1 MSLPQ
6 GVLRR
11 LKTYNTPLPLEDFE
25 GYDGYWEGREAG
37 EDTATVLPRWQLA
50 AAKIPDGSSVLDVG
64 CGSGGFLQYL
74 LSQKP
79 NCTVRGTDISDHAVA
94 LAAAKGLDTFQSD
107 LTKESLD
114 REYDYITGFEMIEH
128 VHEAE
133 KVLVV
138 MRDAMRKQLIL
149 SLPNTG
155 YIEHR
160 ARLALFGRFPN
171 TQIKFHAKE
180 HIRFWTAKDFRDWA
194 EHFDL
199 RVVEIE
205 AQWGLRGLPWRS
217 RPELFSPQLV
227 YTLERA
233 TS

>member
-1 MSLPQ
+1 MSRSLPQ
-6 GVLRR
+6 KVLHR
-11 LKTYNTPLPLEDFE
+11 LKMYNEPLPLEDFE

-37 EDTATVLPRWQLA
+37 EDTATVLPRWRIA
-50 AAKIPDGSSVLDVG
+50 VERIPDGASVLDVG
-64 CGSGGFLQYL
+64 CGSGGFLLYL

-79 NCTVRGTDISDHAVA
+79 NCVVRGTDISDHAVE
-94 LAAAKGLDTFQSD
+94 LAKSRGIDAFQAD
-107 LTKESLD
+107 LTSEKLD
-114 REYDYITGFEMIEH
+114 RQYDYITGFEMIEH

-138 MRDAMRKQLIL
+138 MRDACRKQLIM

-194 EHFDL
+194 AHFGL
-199 RVVEIE
+199 RVVDIQG
-205 AQWGLRGLPWRS
+205 QWGLKGLPWRS
-217 RPELFSPQLV
+217 RPALFSPQLV
-227 YTLERA
+227 YILERV
-233 TS
+233 